1 MSVESRLFIEKNPKT
16 DEYQVKIVV
25 GYFDDK
31 QDALNHAS
39 YIAITKSIDFTPE
52 QLFDSLQEIEE
63 LKIPTNTTL
72 H

>member
-1 MSVESRLFIEKNPKT
+1 MSIESRLFIEKNPKT

-25 GYFDDK
+25 GLFNDK

-39 YIAITKSIDFTPE
+39 YIAITKSIDFSTE
-52 QLFDSLQEIEE
+52 QLIDSLTDIEQF
-63 LKIPTNTTL
+63 IRPINTTL

>member
-1 MSVESRLFIEKNPKT
+1 MSIESRLFIEKNPKT

-25 GYFDDK
+25 GLFNDK

-39 YIAITKSIDFTPE
+39 YIAITKSIDFSTE
-52 QLFDSLQEIEE
+52 QLLDSLIDIEE
-63 LKIPTNTTL
+63 FIRPINTTL